1 MQPDSNVIKDSNGKK
16 RAEDLA
22 TKEYLSGIIERVTY
36 HNGDNGFRVLRVQ
49 VKGKKDLVT
58 VTGNTPA
65 VSIGEYIKCY
75 GSWFNDRNHG
85 LQFKADFLK
94 SLPPNTLEGI
104 EKYLGS
110 GLIKGIG
117 PFFAKKLVAAFSDK
131 VFEVIENQP
140 NLLSNLVGIGQVR
153 ATSICSNFRDQK
165 IIREI
170 MVFLQ
175 SNGVGTTRATRIY
188 KTYGDRAIEIVSSN
202 PYMLASDMVFLL
214 TESFLLIQL

>member
-1 MQPDSNVIKDSNGKK
+1 M
-16 RAEDLA
+16 DLA
-22 TKEYLSGIIERVTY
+22 TKEYLSGTIERVTY
-36 HNGDNGFRVLRVQ
+36 HNGDNGFCVLRVK

-58 VTGNTPA
+58 VTASAPS
-65 VSIGEYIKCY
+65 VSSGEYIKCY
-75 GSWFNDRNHG
+75 GVWFNNRDHG

-94 SLPPNTLEGI
+94 SLPPETAEAM

-117 PFFAKKLVAAFSDK
+117 PVFAKKLVTAFGDK
-131 VFEVIENQP
+131 VFEVIENKP
-140 NLLSNLVGIGQVR
+140 DLLSKLVGIGKVR
-153 ATSICSNFRDQK
+153 AASICSNFRDQK

-188 KTYGDRAIEIVSSN
+188 KTYGDRAIEIVSTN
-202 PYMLASDMVFLL
+202 PYVLAEFVNSFEQETGFELDSDY
-214 TESFLLIQL
+214 EENDPISISWD